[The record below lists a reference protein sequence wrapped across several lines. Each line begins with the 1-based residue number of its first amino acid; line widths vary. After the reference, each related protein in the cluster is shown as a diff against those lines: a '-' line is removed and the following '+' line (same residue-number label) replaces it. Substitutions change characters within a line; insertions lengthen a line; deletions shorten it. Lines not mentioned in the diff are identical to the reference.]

1 MIVLNICE
9 GELVIGK
16 GHGIGILITG
26 NILFLTFSLS
36 KQAIQMK
43 VYKTNTMQASFHN
56 RCIGLNKW
64 KASQDSIELTHRK
77 QKYSSMGERKSRHIS
92 GTQETSR
99 YNFPGSFLTYKGCIL
114 PPDYQP
120 LRHGCG
126 NAKAKQAV

>member
-43 VYKTNTMQASFHN
+43 VYKANTMQASFHN
-56 RCIGLNKW
+56 RCIGLNK
-64 KASQDSIELTHRK
+64 
-77 QKYSSMGERKSRHIS
+77 
-92 GTQETSR
+92 
-99 YNFPGSFLTYKGCIL
+99 
-114 PPDYQP
+114 
-120 LRHGCG
+120 
-126 NAKAKQAV
+126 